1 MSAQLF
7 ARLRRKISRRNI
19 EYRFA
24 TMVALSRETSNSA
37 SIASQHTSGE
47 LGVGLK
53 IKRIFDLAVLVA
65 SSLTSTDN
73 HLSLIHI

>member
-7 ARLRRKISRRNI
+7 ARLRGKISRRNV

-24 TMVALSRETSNSA
+24 TMIALSRETSNGTG
-37 SIASQHTSGE
+37 IASQHTCSE

-65 SSLTSTDN
+65 SSLTVRITMPP
-73 HLSLIHI
+73 

>member
-24 TMVALSRETSNSA
+24 TMVALSRETSNGT
-37 SIASQHTSGE
+37 SIASQHASSE
-47 LGVGLK
+47 LWVGLK
-53 IKRIFDLAVLVA
+53 IKRILDLTVLVA
-65 SSLTSTDN
+65 SGFASTDN
-73 HLSLIHI
+73 HAPMR

>member
-1 MSAQLF
+1 MSAQFF
-7 ARLRRKISRRNI
+7 ARLRGKISRRNI

-37 SIASQHTSGE
+37 SIASQHASGE

-53 IKRIFDLAVLVA
+53 VKRILDLAVLVA
-65 SSLTSTDN
+65 SSFASTDN
-73 HLSLIHI
+73 HAPMR